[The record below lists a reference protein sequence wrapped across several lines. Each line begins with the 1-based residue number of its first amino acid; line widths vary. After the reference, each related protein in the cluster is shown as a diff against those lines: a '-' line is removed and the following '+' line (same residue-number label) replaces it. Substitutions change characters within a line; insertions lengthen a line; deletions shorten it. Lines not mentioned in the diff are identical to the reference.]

1 MISADTHTKG
11 CNSNTSPI
19 NINRNKGNLQSIY
32 LLSSEKCQRI
42 YPSNSFHSWHP
53 LVFVWIINTTL
64 QSILPNSLGQLLGQ
78 WYGLVIIESID
89 AKKKK
94 IKQAKTHTHKQ
105 NSIKKQIGCCVT
117 QITLNCCET
126 VFQNSSSIKKT
137 AILFFQ
143 KFDTE
148 TTLTH
153 IVASIFVLGFWKVC
167 VKTSIKM

>member
-1 MISADTHTKG
+1 MSKNISIKFIPQLTPACVCMNYKYHTSKYSTQFPWAITRTMIWISDHR
-11 CNSNTSPI
+11 
-19 NINRNKGNLQSIY
+19 INR
-32 LLSSEKCQRI
+32 R
-42 YPSNSFHSWHP
+42 
-53 LVFVWIINTTL
+53 
-64 QSILPNSLGQLLGQ
+64 
-78 WYGLVIIESID
+78 
-89 AKKKK
+89 KKKK
-94 IKQAKTHTHKQ
+94 NKTSQNTHTHKQ

-153 IVASIFVLGFWKVC
+153 IVASIFVLGF
-167 VKTSIKM
+167 

>member
-1 MISADTHTKG
+1 MISDTHTKG
-11 CNSNTSPI
+11 CNSKTSPI

-42 YPSNSFHSWHP
+42 YPSNSFQSWHP

-94 IKQAKTHTHKQ
+94 NKTSQNTHTQTEFYKEANRLLCDTN
-105 NSIKKQIGCCVT
+105 NS
-117 QITLNCCET
+117 
-126 VFQNSSSIKKT
+126 
-137 AILFFQ
+137 
-143 KFDTE
+143 
-148 TTLTH
+148 
-153 IVASIFVLGFWKVC
+153 
-167 VKTSIKM
+167 

>member
-11 CNSNTSPI
+11 CNSKTSPI

-42 YPSNSFHSWHP
+42 YPSNSFQSWHP

-94 IKQAKTHTHKQ
+94 KKESKTHTHKQ
-105 NSIKKQIGCCVT
+105 NSIKLCDT
-117 QITLNCCET
+117 N
-126 VFQNSSSIKKT
+126 NS
-137 AILFFQ
+137 
-143 KFDTE
+143 
-148 TTLTH
+148 
-153 IVASIFVLGFWKVC
+153 
-167 VKTSIKM
+167 

>member
-1 MISADTHTKG
+1 MISDTHTKG

-64 QSILPNSLGQLLGQ
+64 QSILPYSLGQLLGQ

-89 AKKKK
+89 AKKKTK
-94 IKQAKTHTHKQ
+94 KKQAKTHTQTEFNKEANRLLCDTN
-105 NSIKKQIGCCVT
+105 NS
-117 QITLNCCET
+117 
-126 VFQNSSSIKKT
+126 
-137 AILFFQ
+137 
-143 KFDTE
+143 
-148 TTLTH
+148 
-153 IVASIFVLGFWKVC
+153 
-167 VKTSIKM
+167 